1 MEELEHSLFI
11 VEFFNKIFGKPL
23 AAILA
28 FLGVKIKDPAHLVPD
43 YIVMCLIVMVV
54 LVVFLGLAARK
65 LSLVPSR
72 RQTVLEYLYEAFEG
86 LLLDIIGEPGKKYLP
101 MIATLGI
108 FIFTCNLLGL
118 VPGFMSPTSKLNV
131 TLGCALTVF
140 IYYHWQGM
148 KAQGVLKYL
157 KHFAGPIP
165 FLAPLMVPIELIS
178 HFSRPLSLSVRLFG
192 NIFAEDLL
200 IAVIAS
206 ILPFLLPLPFM
217 ALAIFT
223 GIIQAFVFV
232 LLACIYISGAVAHE
246 EEHSD

>member
-23 AAILA
+23 ASVLA
-28 FLGVKIKDPAHLVPD
+28 LLGVKVKDPAHLFPD

-54 LVVFLGLAARK
+54 LMVVLGLAARK
-65 LSLVPSR
+65 LSVVPSH
-72 RQTVLEYLYEAFEG
+72 RQTALEYLYEAVEG
-86 LLLDIIGEPGKKYLP
+86 LLVDIVGEPGKKYLP
-101 MIATLGI
+101 MIATLAI
-108 FIFTCNLLGL
+108 FIFSCNLLGL
-118 VPGFMSPTSKLNV
+118 FPGLMSPTSKLNV
-131 TLGCALTVF
+131 TLGCAVTVF

-148 KAQGVLKYL
+148 KTQGVLKYM
-157 KHFAGPIP
+157 KHFVGPIP

-178 HFSRPLSLSVRLFG
+178 HCSRPLSLSVRLFG

-217 ALAIFT
+217 AVAIFT

-246 EEHSD
+246 EEYSE